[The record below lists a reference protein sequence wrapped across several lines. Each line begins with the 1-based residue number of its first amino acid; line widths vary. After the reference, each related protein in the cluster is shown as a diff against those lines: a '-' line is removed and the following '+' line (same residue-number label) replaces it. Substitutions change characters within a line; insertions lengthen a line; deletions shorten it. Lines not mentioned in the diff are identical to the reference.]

1 MPTVQELYQLWADD
15 NELRSALQRSLEPR
29 GTDWLH
35 DAFAALGPEP
45 GQLVVD
51 VGSRDAR
58 HAIRLV
64 RELGLRAIA
73 LDPVQ
78 LHGELAHAAV
88 AEAGLTGAIEIIE
101 ASIESMP
108 LAAASADWIWC
119 RDVLVHVDA
128 QRGLAECARVLR
140 PGGAMVAY
148 VTFATD
154 RLEPREASELV
165 AAMALRSLD
174 PDEVEAAASRAGLV
188 LRSRELLGSEWRER
202 MIEEGEWDPADD
214 LLQIARLGRRRTEL
228 AARYGESAVDA
239 ALGGLLWGVYQVLGK
254 LCPSVYVWER
264 DA

>member
-1 MPTVQELYQLWADD
+1 VP
-15 NELRSALQRSLEPR
+15 
-29 GTDWLH
+29 
-35 DAFAALGPEP
+35 
-45 GQLVVD
+45 
-51 VGSRDAR
+51 
-58 HAIRLV
+58 
-64 RELGLRAIA
+64 
-73 LDPVQ
+73 
-78 LHGELAHAAV
+78 LHGELARTAA
-88 AEAGLTGAIEIIE
+88 AEAGLTGDIEIVE

-148 VTFATD
+148 VTLATD

-174 PDEVEAAASRAGLV
+174 PAEVEAAASRAGLV

>member
-1 MPTVQELYQLWADD
+1 
-15 NELRSALQRSLEPR
+15 
-29 GTDWLH
+29 
-35 DAFAALGPEP
+35 
-45 GQLVVD
+45 
-51 VGSRDAR
+51 
-58 HAIRLV
+58 
-64 RELGLRAIA
+64 
-73 LDPVQ
+73 
-78 LHGELAHAAV
+78 
-88 AEAGLTGAIEIIE
+88 
-101 ASIESMP
+101 
-108 LAAASADWIWC
+108 
-119 RDVLVHVDA
+119 
-128 QRGLAECARVLR
+128 VLR

-188 LRSRELLGSEWRER
+188 LRSRELLGTEWRER